1 VITSGP
7 RPSVKAVNRF
17 MVERYLPGAKPELL
31 DRDVR
36 LLAAAAD
43 GTRYL
48 GSTFVPEEEACF
60 SWFEAESVD
69 AVRSACE
76 RAGIDPARI
85 VETRELPNGPHL
97 DLDRRVERSD

>member
-7 RPSVKAVNRF
+7 RPSVKTVSRF

-31 DRDVR
+31 ERDVR

-60 SWFEAESVD
+60 SWFEAKSAE

-76 RAGIDPARI
+76 RAGIDAARI
-85 VETRELPNGPHL
+85 VETRDLPNDPSL
-97 DLDRRVERSD
+97 DPDGRVERSD